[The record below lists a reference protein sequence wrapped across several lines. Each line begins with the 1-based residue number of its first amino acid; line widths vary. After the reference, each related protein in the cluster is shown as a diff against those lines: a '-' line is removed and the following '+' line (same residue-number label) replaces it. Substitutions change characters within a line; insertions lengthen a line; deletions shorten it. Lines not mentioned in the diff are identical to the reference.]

1 MAYLPNSGVTI
12 ISASVDADINQLT
25 QCNDGVIFAAN
36 QREDVD
42 LTK

>member
-12 ISASVDADINQLT
+12 ISASVNTDITQLT
-25 QCNDGVIFAAN
+25 QHNDNVIIAPN
-36 QREDVD
+36 QHKDVD